1 MELLHGLDAVCL
13 QKAEQGGALLQS
25 PDFAGTGVGPFE
37 LLLGLHKSIML
48 GCWPSGFSASAL
60 DQL

>member
-25 PDFAGTGVGPFE
+25 PDFAGAGVGPLE
-37 LLLGLHKSIML
+37 LLLASHKSTML
-48 GCWPSGFSASAL
+48 GC
-60 DQL
+60 

>member
-25 PDFAGTGVGPFE
+25 PDFAGTGVRPVSYTHLNIIFVIV
-37 LLLGLHKSIML
+37 SNRVI
-48 GCWPSGFSASAL
+48 
-60 DQL
+60 